1 LKSRFLALVIVLGI
15 VAIAA
20 GWVYESR
27 LRPGVDRADLVIP
40 DNIDYFLTRLR
51 YRVMN
56 TDGTLDY
63 EFKSRRLEHYPR
75 TDVSNIEQP
84 SLQIRRAWGQW
95 QVNSLNGEFL
105 HKDNLLR
112 LSNQVVMQ
120 KQGDNPMQ
128 VYTESIRFEPDQNLV
143 SSEASVL
150 IRNKRAR
157 IEAERAIFDLSTR
170 IYRFNK
176 TRATYYHDDS

>member
-1 LKSRFLALVIVLGI
+1 VKTRFLALVIVLVI

-20 GWVYESR
+20 GWIYESR
-27 LRPGVDRADLVIP
+27 VRPRADRAELIIP
-40 DNIDYFLTRLR
+40 DNIDYFLSDLR

-63 EFKSRRLEHYPR
+63 EFKSRRMEHYPR
-75 TDVSNIEQP
+75 TDVSDIELP
-84 SLQIRRAWGQW
+84 SLQIIRAWGQW
-95 QVNSLNGEFL
+95 QVDSLNGEIL
-105 HKDNLLR
+105 HQDNLLR
-112 LSNQVVMQ
+112 LRNQVVMQ

-128 VYTESIRFEPDQNLV
+128 IYTDSIRFEPDLNLV

-150 IRNKRAR
+150 IRNKRSR
-157 IEAERAIFDLSTR
+157 IEAERATFDLATR
-170 IYRFNK
+170 IYRFQN